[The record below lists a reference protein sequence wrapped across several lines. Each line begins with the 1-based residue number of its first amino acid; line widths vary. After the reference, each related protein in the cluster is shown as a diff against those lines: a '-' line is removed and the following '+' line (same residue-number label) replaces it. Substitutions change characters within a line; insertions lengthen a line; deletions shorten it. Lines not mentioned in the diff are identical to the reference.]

1 MNMDLCGLPNTW
13 GVNCTAC
20 NHGSVWSAS
29 QVFCVEYA
37 THVENFC
44 RSKQVAVTFMFHRV
58 HICDEHRCARGA
70 TWNGIKPIKKAG
82 MPFCD
87 FSMARFIAPAFT
99 SFSGM
104 PGKIHIEPELDG
116 LARMVGNGVGVLAWC
131 GFGL

>member
-1 MNMDLCGLPNTW
+1 
-13 GVNCTAC
+13 
-20 NHGSVWSAS
+20 
-29 QVFCVEYA
+29 
-37 THVENFC
+37 
-44 RSKQVAVTFMFHRV
+44 
-58 HICDEHRCARGA
+58 
-70 TWNGIKPIKKAG
+70 

-104 PGKIHIEPELDG
+104 PGEIHIEPELDG